1 MFCAPFDPRHAAHG
15 PQAAATSLLVG
26 KPSWAPY
33 TPPMSLPDMPLG
45 PTDLLVRPLG
55 VGTNTWKDEAG
66 TTPDSTNPAAAVESA
81 LASGINLFDTAEIY
95 NRGASERALGRAL
108 SGSDAAAFVA
118 TKFAPLP
125 WRLTSA
131 SLPRALEASRRRLQR
146 ETVDLYQIHFPFTV
160 LRIPSLMNR
169 LADAVE
175 AGLIRS
181 AGVSN
186 YSAAQMRAAHAALA
200 RRGVPLVS
208 NQVNY
213 SLLNRAP
220 ERNGLLDACRELDVT
235 LIAYFP
241 LASGMLTGKYRAGGQ
256 EARGFRRFSG
266 NFRNPER
273 VEPLLQALDEIG
285 QTHGRSSAQVAI
297 NWLARQENVLPIPG
311 ARHARQAQENAGAID
326 FAISEA
332 EAARLAE
339 LSDQLS

>member
-1 MFCAPFDPRHAAHG
+1 M
-15 PQAAATSLLVG
+15 G
-26 KPSWAPY
+26 KRGRAPY
-33 TPPMSLPDMPLG
+33 TPAMSLPDMPLG

-55 VGTNTWKDEAG
+55 VGTNSWTDEAG
-66 TTPDSTNPAAAVESA
+66 ADPDATNPAAAVEAA
-81 LASGINLFDTAEIY
+81 LAAGVSVFDTAEIY

-108 SGSDAAAFVA
+108 AGSDAGAFVA

-125 WRLTSA
+125 WRLTTG
-131 SLPRALEASRRRLQR
+131 SLPRALDASLGRLQR
-146 ETVDLYQIHFPFTV
+146 ETADLYQIHFPFTL
-160 LRIPSLMNR
+160 LRIPGLMNR

-175 AGLIRS
+175 AGRIRH

-241 LASGMLTGKYRAGGQ
+241 LASGMLTGKYRAGGRK
-256 EARGFRRFSG
+256 ATGFRRFSG
-266 NFRNPER
+266 NFRDPER
-273 VEPLLQALDEIG
+273 LEPLLQALDEIG

-311 ARHARQAQENAGAID
+311 ARHARQARENAGAID
-326 FAISEA
+326 FAITDA
-332 EAARLAE
+332 EAARLTE
-339 LSDQLS
+339 LSDQLA

>member
-1 MFCAPFDPRHAAHG
+1 
-15 PQAAATSLLVG
+15 
-26 KPSWAPY
+26 
-33 TPPMSLPDMPLG
+33 MSLPDMPLG
-45 PTDLLVRPLG
+45 STDVLLRPLG
-55 VGTNTWKDEAG
+55 VGTNSWGDEAG
-66 TTPDSTNPAAAVESA
+66 EDVGATNPAAAVEA
-81 LASGINLFDTAEIY
+81 AIASGVAFFDTAEIY

-108 SGSDAAAFVA
+108 AGSGASAFVA

-131 SLPRALEASRRRLQR
+131 ALPAALDASLRRLQR
-146 ETVDLYQIHFPFTV
+146 ETVDLYQIHFPFTL

-175 AGLIRS
+175 AGRVRY

-186 YSAAQMRAAHAALA
+186 YGASQMRTAHAALA

-213 SLLNRAP
+213 SLLNRQP
-220 ERNGLLDACRELDVT
+220 ERNGLLEACRELDVT

-241 LASGMLTGKYRAGGQ
+241 LASGMLTGKYRTGGQ
-256 EARGFRRFSG
+256 QATGFRRFSG
-266 NFRNPER
+266 NFRHAER
-273 VEPLLQALDEIG
+273 LEPLLQALDEIG
-285 QTHGRSSAQVAI
+285 QTHGRTLGQVAI
-297 NWLARQENVLPIPG
+297 NWLARQDNVLPIPG

-332 EAARLAE
+332 EAARLSE
-339 LSDQLS
+339 LSDGLS

>member
-1 MFCAPFDPRHAAHG
+1 
-15 PQAAATSLLVG
+15 
-26 KPSWAPY
+26 
-33 TPPMSLPDMPLG
+33 MPLG
-45 PTDLLVRPLG
+45 PTDLLLRPLG

-66 TTPDSTNPAAAVESA
+66 TAPDSTNPAAAIESA
-81 LASGINLFDTAEIY
+81 IGSGINLFDTAEIY
-95 NRGASERALGRAL
+95 NSGASERALGRAL
-108 SGSDAAAFVA
+108 AASGAEALVA

-125 WRLTSA
+125 WRVTSGSLHRALNA
-131 SLPRALEASRRRLQR
+131 SLQRLQR
-146 ETVDLYQIHFPFTV
+146 ETVDLYQIHFPFTL

-169 LADAVE
+169 LAEAVE
-175 AGLIRS
+175 QGRIRH

-186 YSAAQMRAAHAALA
+186 YSAGQMRTAHAALA

-213 SLLNRAP
+213 SLINRAP
-220 ERNGLLDACRELDVT
+220 ERNGLLEACRELDVT

-273 VEPLLQALDEIG
+273 LEPLLQALDEIG

-311 ARHARQAQENAGAID
+311 ARHARQARENAGAID
-326 FAISEA
+326 FAISDA
-332 EAARLAE
+332 EAARLAD
-339 LSDQLS
+339 LSAQLS

>member
-1 MFCAPFDPRHAAHG
+1 
-15 PQAAATSLLVG
+15 
-26 KPSWAPY
+26 
-33 TPPMSLPDMPLG
+33 MSLPEMPLG
-45 PTDLLVRPLG
+45 STDVLLRPLG
-55 VGTNTWKDEAG
+55 VGTNSWGDEAG
-66 TTPDSTNPAAAVESA
+66 EEVSATNPAAAVEA
-81 LASGINLFDTAEIY
+81 AIASGVNLFDTAEIY

-108 SGSDAAAFVA
+108 AGSGASAFVA

-131 SLPRALEASRRRLQR
+131 ALPAALDASLHRLQR
-146 ETVDLYQIHFPFTV
+146 ETVDLYQIHFPFTI

-175 AGLIRS
+175 AGRVRY

-186 YSAAQMRAAHAALA
+186 YSASQMRTAHAALA

-213 SLLNRAP
+213 SLLNRQP
-220 ERNGLLDACRELDVT
+220 EQNGLLEACRELDIT

-241 LASGMLTGKYRAGGQ
+241 LASGMLTGKYRTGGQ
-256 EARGFRRFSG
+256 QATGFRRFSA
-266 NFRNPER
+266 NFRHPER
-273 VEPLLQALDEIG
+273 LEPLLQALDEIG
-285 QTHGRSSAQVAI
+285 HTHGRTSAQVAI
-297 NWLARQENVLPIPG
+297 NWLARQDNVLPIPG

-332 EAARLAE
+332 EAARLSE
-339 LSDQLS
+339 LSDGLS